1 MDVFK
6 ITNSK
11 ARVKILKHFFA
22 NKDKRYY
29 LRELERILGIP
40 VANVR
45 RELLSLRK
53 MGLFK
58 REKSGKEV
66 YYYLNR
72 SLAIFDEVSRIISK
86 TIGLEAILSKG
97 LQKILGIHTCFIYGS
112 IARGDEDALSDV
124 DIFIIGKVDEDTVLK
139 TVRKLEKE
147 IARDINYT
155 IFTKTDLLNGIKK
168 DNVFLQDILQ
178 GNKIFLLGDK
188 NGLAKVIS

>member
-1 MDVFK
+1 
-6 ITNSK
+6 
-11 ARVKILKHFFA
+11 
-22 NKDKRYY
+22 
-29 LRELERILGIP
+29 
-40 VANVR
+40 
-45 RELLSLRK
+45 